1 MSRRNSISVGAV
13 LAALI
18 GASTV
23 MAQAPAA
30 KPIIYP
36 AKGQTAA
43 QQEKDTMECQAWATK
58 QTGYDPVQAAHDAQA
73 AAAQSQAQ
81 QQAAAQNAQAQ
92 ANQVGGERARGAVR
106 GAAAGAAVGAI
117 TGDAGDG
124 AAVGAAAGVV
134 AGGARQRG
142 KKKAVAE
149 QQQAAT
155 QQAQQAEAAAQ
166 KAAADK
172 LAEYTR
178 ASNACMEGRGYT
190 IK

>member
-1 MSRRNSISVGAV
+1 MKRRIRISAAAV
-13 LAALI
+13 LAALL
-18 GASTV
+18 GAATV
-23 MAQAPAA
+23 FAQAPPA
-30 KPIIYP
+30 KPMIYP

-43 QQEKDTMECQAWATK
+43 QQEKDTMECGAWATK

-73 AAAQSQAQ
+73 AAQKSQADQ
-81 QQAAAQNAQAQ
+81 AAAAQNAQAQ
-92 ANQVGGERARGAVR
+92 ANQVGGERAGGAVK
-106 GAAAGAAVGAI
+106 GAAAGAVVGAV
-117 TGDAGDG
+117 TGDAGQG

-142 KKKAVAE
+142 KKRAIAE

-155 QQAQQAEAAAQ
+155 QQAQQTQAAAQ
-166 KAAADK
+166 KASADK

>member
-1 MSRRNSISVGAV
+1 MKTNNSIFAAAV
-13 LAALI
+13 VAALF
-18 GASTV
+18 GASTIL
-23 MAQAPAA
+23 AQAPPA

-43 QQEKDTMECQAWATK
+43 QQDKDTMECGAWATK

-73 AAAQSQAQ
+73 AADKAQADQA
-81 QQAAAQNAQAQ
+81 AAAQNAQAQ
-92 ANQVGGERARGAVR
+92 AGQVGGERARGAVR

-117 TGDAGDG
+117 AGDAGQG
-124 AAVGAAAGVV
+124 AAIGAAAGVV
-134 AGGARQRG
+134 GGGAKQRG
-142 KKKAVAE
+142 KKKAIAGE
-149 QQQAAT
+149 QEAAT
-155 QQAQQAEAAAQ
+155 QQAQQTQAAAQ
-166 KAAADK
+166 KASADK